1 MIEIE
6 LTGEEHAALQSSAG
20 AVRELVEAMG
30 RLRAEAP
37 AS

>member
-6 LTGEEHAALQSSAG
+6 LTGENVALLNCAG
-20 AVRELVEAMG
+20 AVRELAEAMG